1 MSFSRSVARAV
12 RQMLLK
18 TWVGLKPGVP
28 SHRLRGLALRRT
40 ADTWIAFRRGTSDEE
55 VLEHSFES
63 DIFLPGVPEYQPKAG
78 DTVLDVGAHLG
89 DFALL
94 IAGLVRPGKVWAI
107 EPAGATFAVLETNVA
122 LNPDRNIA
130 PLRLALA
137 DRDGTCTL
145 FHAPPGESWGDSTS
159 HDYAG
164 TREEVPCRRLD
175 SFLAEHGIDRVDFA
189 KLNCEGGEFAILLAA
204 DAATLRRIGT
214 MLVLY
219 HCDFAEGTSEAELI
233 AHLEAAGF
241 ATAIRNRTA
250 ERGWLVACQRQ
261 A

>member
-1 MSFSRSVARAV
+1 MAMVRTVAREL
-12 RQMLLK
+12 RQGVLK
-18 TWVGLKPGVP
+18 AYAAMVLGVP
-28 SHRLRGLALRRT
+28 VRRLRGLALRRT
-40 ADTWIAFRRGTSDEE
+40 ANTWVAFRRGTSDEE
-55 VLEHSFES
+55 VLEHSFAD
-63 DIFLPGVPEYQPKAG
+63 DIFLPGVPEYQPRAG

-94 IAGLVRPGKVWAI
+94 VAGRIGHGKVWAV

-122 LNPDRNIA
+122 LNPDRSIEA
-130 PLRLALA
+130 LRLALA

-145 FHAPPGESWGDSTS
+145 YHAPPGESWGDSTS

-164 TREEVPCRRLD
+164 AREEVPCRRLD
-175 SFLAEHGIDRVDFA
+175 TFMAEHGIERVDFA
-189 KLNCEGGEFAILLAA
+189 KFNCEGGEFAILMAA
-204 DAATLRRIGT
+204 DAATLRRIRT

-219 HCDFAEGTSEAELI
+219 HCDFAEGASEAELI

-250 ERGWLVACQRQ
+250 ERGWIVARQ
-261 A
+261 SAA